1 MKKVIL
7 SIDGMTCSACS
18 NGLEKYLNKQDG
30 IKTAS
35 VNLVMNNASI
45 EYDSSKLSL
54 EDLDKFVEKA
64 GFKSLGIDTFEK
76 EQRKN
81 SNEKYR
87 LIAQSVF
94 SILILYVSMS
104 HMVGLP
110 VIPYLNMINYP
121 LKMLNLYWN
130 IGKTI
135 IEIQKGDE
143 RATYGDAVLD
153 KLSQKLTN
161 EFGKGFSSRNLRTMR
176 KFYLMYP
183 IWKTVSAKLSWS
195 HYLELI
201 KIDEEPK
208 RNFYLNE
215 CINSRWSVRELER
228 QIGSLLYERLVLS
241 ANKQK
246 VLELAEK
253 GHELKTS
260 KDLVKD
266 PFVLEFLDIKEN
278 TEYLESDL
286 EKNIL
291 EHLKEFLL
299 ELGKGFM
306 FVGSQ
311 VRLTLEEDHFYP
323 DLVFYN
329 RLLKCFVIIDLKIGK
344 VTHQDIGQMQ
354 MYVNYYDRE
363 IKKDDENPTVG
374 ILLST
379 LKNKTV
385 VKYTLPED
393 NKNIFS
399 SQYKL
404 HLPTE
409 KELIDAIEEEKTNL
423 RLNND
428 DNKI

>member
-1 MKKVIL
+1 MDNELIKNDNEINSIFDNIKELVISSRNKVYSAVNTEML
-7 SIDGMTCSACS
+7 S
-18 NGLEKYLNKQDG
+18 
-30 IKTAS
+30 
-35 VNLVMNNASI
+35 
-45 EYDSSKLSL
+45 
-54 EDLDKFVEKA
+54 
-64 GFKSLGIDTFEK
+64 
-76 EQRKN
+76 
-81 SNEKYR
+81 
-87 LIAQSVF
+87 
-94 SILILYVSMS
+94 
-104 HMVGLP
+104 
-110 VIPYLNMINYP
+110 
-121 LKMLNLYWN
+121 LYWN
-130 IGKTI
+130 IGKAI
-135 IEIQKGDE
+135 MEIQQGDE
-143 RATYGDAVLD
+143 RANYGDAVLD
-153 KLSQKLTN
+153 RLSEKLTD

-176 KFYLMYP
+176 KFYLIYP
-183 IWKTVSAKLSWS
+183 IWQTVSSKLSWS

-201 KIDEEPK
+201 KIEEDNK
-208 RNFYLNE
+208 RNFYFNE
-215 CINSRWSVRELER
+215 CINTRWSVRELQR
-228 QIGSLLYERLVLS
+228 QIGSLLYERLTLS
-241 ANKQK
+241 ANKEK
-246 VLELAEK
+246 ILELAEK
-253 GHELKTS
+253 GQILESS

-266 PFVLEFLDIKEN
+266 PFVLEFLDIKEK
-278 TEYLESDL
+278 TDYLETDL

-344 VTHQDIGQMQ
+344 VSHQDIGQMQ

-363 IKKDDENPTVG
+363 IKNSDENPTVG

-399 SQYKL
+399 SSYKL

-409 KELIDAIEEEKTNL
+409 QELIEAVEEEKKNFE
-423 RLNND
+423 LNE
-428 DNKI
+428 

>member
-1 MKKVIL
+1 MDNKLIDNNYNIDSLFDNIKDMVIN
-7 SIDGMTCSACS
+7 SRNRVYSA
-18 NGLEKYLNKQDG
+18 
-30 IKTAS
+30 
-35 VNLVMNNASI
+35 VNT
-45 EYDSSKLSL
+45 E
-54 EDLDKFVEKA
+54 
-64 GFKSLGIDTFEK
+64 
-76 EQRKN
+76 
-81 SNEKYR
+81 
-87 LIAQSVF
+87 
-94 SILILYVSMS
+94 
-104 HMVGLP
+104 
-110 VIPYLNMINYP
+110 
-121 LKMLNLYWN
+121 MLNLYWN
-130 IGKTI
+130 IGKVI
-135 IEIQKGDE
+135 MEIQQGDE
-143 RATYGDAVLD
+143 RAAYGDAVLD
-153 KLSQKLTN
+153 KLSKKLTN

-201 KIDEEPK
+201 KIDEETK
-208 RNFYLNE
+208 RDFYLNE

>member
-1 MKKVIL
+1 MSNDL
-7 SIDGMTCSACS
+7 SSIDNNINPIFEEIRDLINNSR
-18 NGLEKYLNKQDG
+18 NRVY
-30 IKTAS
+30 S
-35 VNLVMNNASI
+35 VVNT
-45 EYDSSKLSL
+45 E
-54 EDLDKFVEKA
+54 
-64 GFKSLGIDTFEK
+64 
-76 EQRKN
+76 
-81 SNEKYR
+81 
-87 LIAQSVF
+87 
-94 SILILYVSMS
+94 
-104 HMVGLP
+104 
-110 VIPYLNMINYP
+110 
-121 LKMLNLYWN
+121 MLNLYWN
-130 IGKTI
+130 IGKVI
-135 IEIQKGDE
+135 MEIQQGNE
-143 RATYGDAVLD
+143 RASYGDAVLQ
-153 KLSQKLTN
+153 KLSEKLTN
-161 EFGKGFSSRNLRTMR
+161 EFGKGFSARNLRTMR

-201 KIDEEPK
+201 KIDEENK
-208 RNFYLNE
+208 RKFYLNE
-215 CINSRWSVRELER
+215 CINSKWSVRELQR
-228 QIGSLLYERLVLS
+228 QRDSLLYERLILS
-241 ANKQK
+241 QNKEK

-253 GHELKTS
+253 GQVLKTG

-278 TEYLESDL
+278 TDYLESDL

-354 MYVNYYDRE
+354 MYVNYYDRK
-363 IKKDDENPTVG
+363 IKSDDENPTVG

-399 SQYKL
+399 SSYKL

-409 KELIDAIEEEKTNL
+409 QELIDAIEEEKKNL
-423 RLNND
+423 ELNE
-428 DNKI
+428 